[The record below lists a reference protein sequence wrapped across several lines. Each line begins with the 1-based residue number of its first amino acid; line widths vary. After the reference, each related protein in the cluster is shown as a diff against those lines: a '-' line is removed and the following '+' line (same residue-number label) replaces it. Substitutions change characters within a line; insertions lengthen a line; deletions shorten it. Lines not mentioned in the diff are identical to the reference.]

1 MQNEKYQTAAGLIE
15 MARARKATT
24 HKKKTKAPASK
35 SAGRALWKGSINFGL
50 VNIPVALYPAET
62 SKSLD
67 LDMLDRRDFAPIK
80 YQRINK
86 RTGKE
91 VPWDQIVKGYQYE
104 KGEYVTLTDEE
115 LRSANVEA
123 TQSVDILDVVAAAEI
138 SPVYFEKPYYLE
150 PQKNGRRAYMLL
162 REVLVKSDKVA
173 IARVVIRTRE
183 HLAAVIPQGHVLILN
198 LLRFEHELRD
208 SKGLDIP
215 EAGSKGRA
223 ISAGELQMAERLIE
237 AMSGPWNPAKYRD
250 EYREDLENLIEKKI
264 KSGRPRAVS
273 ADARAPARKAG
284 GKVVDIMSL
293 LQRSVAQ
300 AQKKD
305 DAPRRRK
312 AS

>member
-1 MQNEKYQTAAGLIE
+1 
-15 MARARKATT
+15 MARSSKTIA
-24 HKKKTKAPASK
+24 HKKKTKAAANK

-67 LDMLDRRDFAPIK
+67 LDMLDRRDFSPIK

-86 RTGKE
+86 KTGKE
-91 VPWDQIVKGYQYE
+91 VPWDQIVKGYQYQ
-104 KGEYVTLTDEE
+104 KGEYVTLSDEE
-115 LRSANVEA
+115 LRSANVDA
-123 TQSVDILDVVAAAEI
+123 TQSVNILDFVAADEI
-138 SPVYFEKPYYLE
+138 SPVYFDKPYYLE
-150 PQKNGRRAYMLL
+150 PLKNGRRAYMLL
-162 REVLVKSDKVA
+162 REVLIKSNKVA

-183 HLAAVIPQGHVLILN
+183 HLASVIPQGHVLILN
-198 LLRFEHELRD
+198 LLRFQHELRD

-215 EAGSKGRA
+215 VSDSKGRA
-223 ISAGELQMAERLIE
+223 ISANELQMAERLIE

-250 EYREDLENLIEKKI
+250 EYREDVENLIEKKI

-273 ADARAPARKAG
+273 TDSKGPTRKTG

>member
-1 MQNEKYQTAAGLIE
+1 
-15 MARARKATT
+15 MARPSKAAA
-24 HKKKTKAPASK
+24 HKKKPTRSASK

-67 LDMLDRRDFAPIK
+67 LDMLDRRDFSPIK

-123 TQSVDILDVVAAAEI
+123 TQSVDILDFVAAAEI
-138 SPVYFEKPYYLE
+138 SPIYFDKPYYLE
-150 PQKNGRRAYMLL
+150 PLKNGRRAYMLL
-162 REVLVKSDKVA
+162 REVLIKSNKVA

-198 LLRFEHELRD
+198 LLRFQHELRD
-208 SKGLDIP
+208 SNRLDIP
-215 EAGSKGRA
+215 VSDSKGRA
-223 ISAGELQMAERLIE
+223 ISANELQMAERLIE

-250 EYREDLENLIEKKI
+250 EYREDVENLIEKKI
-264 KSGRPRAVS
+264 RSGRPRAVS
-273 ADARAPARKAG
+273 TDSKGPARKTG

-300 AQKKD
+300 AQRKD

-312 AS
+312 AG

>member
-1 MQNEKYQTAAGLIE
+1 
-15 MARARKATT
+15 MALRKATA
-24 HKKKTKAPASK
+24 HKKKTKGPASK

-50 VNIPVALYPAET
+50 VNIAVALYPAET

-123 TQSVDILDVVAAAEI
+123 TQSVDILDFVAAAEI

-162 REVLVKSDKVA
+162 REVLVKSNKVA
-173 IARVVIRTRE
+173 IARVVIRSRE
-183 HLAAVIPQGHVLILN
+183 HLAAVMPEGNVLILN
-198 LLRFEHELRD
+198 LLRFQHELRD

-223 ISAGELQMAERLIE
+223 ISAGEVQMAERLIE
-237 AMSGPWNPAKYRD
+237 AMSGPWDPAKYRD

-273 ADARAPARKAG
+273 ADAKAPARKAG

>member
-1 MQNEKYQTAAGLIE
+1 
-15 MARARKATT
+15 MARSSKAAA
-24 HKKKTKAPASK
+24 HKKKTTSSASK

-67 LDMLDRRDFAPIK
+67 LDMLDRRDFSPIK
-80 YQRINK
+80 YQRVNK
-86 RTGKE
+86 NTGKE
-91 VPWDQIVKGYQYE
+91 VPWDQIIKGYQYE

-115 LRSANVEA
+115 LRSANIEA
-123 TQSVDILDVVAAAEI
+123 TQSVDILDFVMATEI
-138 SPVYFEKPYYLE
+138 SPIYFERPYYLE
-150 PQKNGRRAYMLL
+150 PLKNGRRPYMLL
-162 REVLVKSDKVA
+162 REVLIKSDKVA

-183 HLAAVIPQGHVLILN
+183 HLAAVIPQEKVLILN
-198 LLRFEHELRD
+198 LLRFQHELRD
-208 SKGLDIP
+208 TRGLDIP

-223 ISAGELQMAERLIE
+223 IGANELQMAERLIE

-250 EYREDLENLIEKKI
+250 EYREDVEKLIEKKI
-264 KSGRPRAVS
+264 KSGRPKVVS
-273 ADARAPARKAG
+273 ADWKAPSRKTGA
-284 GKVVDIMSL
+284 KVVDIMSL

-300 AQKKD
+300 AQNKD

>member
-1 MQNEKYQTAAGLIE
+1 
-15 MARARKATT
+15 MARSSKAVA
-24 HKKKTKAPASK
+24 HKKTNRRSSK
-35 SAGRALWKGSINFGL
+35 PGGRPLWKGSINFGL

-80 YQRINK
+80 YQRVNK
-86 RTGKE
+86 QTGKE
-91 VPWDQIVKGYQYE
+91 VPWDQIVKGYQYR

-115 LRSANVEA
+115 LRRANVEA
-123 TQSVDILDVVAAAEI
+123 TQSVDILDFVAGAEI
-138 SPVYFEKPYYLE
+138 SPVYFDKPYYLE
-150 PQKNGRRAYMLL
+150 PLKNGRRAYMLL
-162 REVLVKSDKVA
+162 REVLTKSDKVA

-183 HLAAVIPQGHVLILN
+183 HLAAVIPQDDVLILN
-198 LLRFEHELRD
+198 LLRFQHELRD
-208 SKGLDIP
+208 SKSLDLP

-250 EYREDLENLIEKKI
+250 EYREDVENLIEKKI
-264 KSGRPRAVS
+264 KSGRPRAV
-273 ADARAPARKAG
+273 AAHGKAPAPKPG

-300 AQKKD
+300 AQKKE

>member
-1 MQNEKYQTAAGLIE
+1 
-15 MARARKATT
+15 MARSRKATA
-24 HKKKTKAPASK
+24 HKKKTKAAASK

-86 RTGKE
+86 QTGKE
-91 VPWDQIVKGYQYE
+91 VPWDQIVKGYQYQ

-115 LRSANVEA
+115 LRGANVEA
-123 TQSVDILDVVAAAEI
+123 TQSVDILDFVAAADI
-138 SPVYFEKPYYLE
+138 SPVYFDKPYYLE
-150 PQKNGRRAYMLL
+150 PLKNGRRAYMLL
-162 REVLVKSDKVA
+162 REVLTKSDKVA

-183 HLAAVIPQGHVLILN
+183 HLAAVIPQGNVLILN
-198 LLRFEHELRD
+198 LLRFQHELRD

-250 EYREDLENLIEKKI
+250 EYREDVENLIEKKI
-264 KSGRPRAVS
+264 KAVGQGQS
-273 ADARAPARKAG
+273 PQMVKLLREKPEARW
-284 GKVVDIMSL
+284 STL
-293 LQRSVAQ
+293 
-300 AQKKD
+300 
-305 DAPRRRK
+305 
-312 AS
+312 

>member
-1 MQNEKYQTAAGLIE
+1 
-15 MARARKATT
+15 MARSSKAVA
-24 HKKKTKAPASK
+24 HKKKTSRAATKAG
-35 SAGRALWKGSINFGL
+35 GRPLWKGSINFGL

-67 LDMLDRRDFAPIK
+67 LDMLDRRDFAPIR

-86 RTGKE
+86 QTGKE
-91 VPWDQIVKGYQYE
+91 VPWDQIVKGYQYQ
-104 KGEYVTLTDEE
+104 KGEYVTLSDEE

-123 TQSVDILDVVAAAEI
+123 TQSVDILDFVAAAEI
-138 SPVYFEKPYYLE
+138 SPVYFDKPYYLE
-150 PQKNGRRAYMLL
+150 PLKNGRRAYMLL
-162 REVLVKSDKVA
+162 REVLRKSDKVA

-183 HLAAVIPQGHVLILN
+183 HLAAVIPQGNVLILN
-198 LLRFEHELRD
+198 LLRFQHELRD

-215 EAGSKGRA
+215 ETGSKGRA
-223 ISAGELQMAERLIE
+223 ISASELQMAERLIE

-250 EYREDLENLIEKKI
+250 EYREDVESLIQKKI

-273 ADARAPARKAG
+273 ADGKAPARKTG

-300 AQKKD
+300 AQKKE

>member
-1 MQNEKYQTAAGLIE
+1 
-15 MARARKATT
+15 MARSRKATA
-24 HKKKTKAPASK
+24 HKKKAKAAAGK

-67 LDMLDRRDFAPIK
+67 LDMLDRRDFSPIK

-86 RTGKE
+86 KTGKE

-115 LRSANVEA
+115 LRSANAEA
-123 TQSVDILDVVAAAEI
+123 TQSVDILDFVPAAEI
-138 SPVYFEKPYYLE
+138 SPVYFDKPYYLE
-150 PQKNGRRAYMLL
+150 PLKNGRRAYMLL
-162 REVLVKSDKVA
+162 REVLIKSNKVA

-183 HLAAVIPQGHVLILN
+183 HLAALIPQGHVLILN
-198 LLRFEHELRD
+198 LLRFQHELRD

-223 ISAGELQMAERLIE
+223 ISANELHMAERLID
-237 AMSGPWNPAKYRD
+237 AMSGSWNPAKYRD
-250 EYREDLENLIEKKI
+250 EYRVDVENLIEKKI
-264 KSGRPRAVS
+264 KSGRPQAVS
-273 ADARAPARKAG
+273 ADTKVPARKTG
-284 GKVVDIMSL
+284 CKVVDIMSL

-300 AQKKD
+300 TQKKD

>member
-1 MQNEKYQTAAGLIE
+1 
-15 MARARKATT
+15 MARPSKAAA
-24 HKKKTKAPASK
+24 HKKKPARSASK

-67 LDMLDRRDFAPIK
+67 LDMLDRRDFSPIK

-123 TQSVDILDVVAAAEI
+123 TQSVDILDFVATAEI
-138 SPVYFEKPYYLE
+138 SPIYFDKPYYLE
-150 PQKNGRRAYMLL
+150 PLKNGRRAYMLL
-162 REVLVKSDKVA
+162 REVLIKSNKVA

-183 HLAAVIPQGHVLILN
+183 HLAAVMPQGHALILN
-198 LLRFEHELRD
+198 LLRFQHELRD

-215 EAGSKGRA
+215 EAGSKSRA

-250 EYREDLENLIEKKI
+250 EYREDVEKLIEKKI
-264 KSGRPRAVS
+264 KSGRPTAIS
-273 ADARAPARKAG
+273 GEGKAAARQTR

-305 DAPRRRK
+305 DAPRRK

>member
-1 MQNEKYQTAAGLIE
+1 MGRSSNATA
-15 MARARKATT
+15 
-24 HKKKTKAPASK
+24 HKKKKTAGAASK
-35 SAGRALWKGSINFGL
+35 SGGRALWKGSINFGL

-62 SKSLD
+62 SRSLD

-80 YQRINK
+80 YQRINSQ
-86 RTGKE
+86 TGKE
-91 VPWDQIVKGYQYE
+91 VPWNQIVKGYQYE

-123 TQSVDILDVVAAAEI
+123 TQSIDILDFVEAAEI
-138 SPVYFEKPYYLE
+138 SPVYFDKPYYLE
-150 PQKNGRRAYMLL
+150 PLKNGRRAYMLL
-162 REVLVKSDKVA
+162 REVLSRSKKVA

-183 HLAAVIPQGHVLILN
+183 HLAAVMPQGSVLILN

-208 SKGLDIP
+208 SRGLDIP
-215 EAGSKGRA
+215 EADSKGRA

-250 EYREDLENLIEKKI
+250 EYRVDLESLIEKKI
-264 KSGRPRAVS
+264 KSGRPRAV
-273 ADARAPARKAG
+273 AAGAKAQARKTG

-293 LQRSVAQ
+293 LRRSVDQ

-305 DAPRRRK
+305 EAPRRRK

>member
-1 MQNEKYQTAAGLIE
+1 
-15 MARARKATT
+15 MARPSKAAA
-24 HKKKTKAPASK
+24 HKKKPTRSASK

-67 LDMLDRRDFAPIK
+67 LDMLDRRDFSPIK

-123 TQSVDILDVVAAAEI
+123 TQSVDILDFVAAAEI
-138 SPVYFEKPYYLE
+138 SPIYFDKPYYLE
-150 PQKNGRRAYMLL
+150 PLKNGRRAYMLL
-162 REVLVKSDKVA
+162 REVLIKSNKVA

-183 HLAAVIPQGHVLILN
+183 HLAAVMPQGHALILN
-198 LLRFEHELRD
+198 LLRFQHELRD
-208 SKGLDIP
+208 SKELDIP
-215 EAGSKGRA
+215 EAGSKARA

-250 EYREDLENLIEKKI
+250 EYREDVEKLIETKI
-264 KSGRPRAVS
+264 KSGRPKAISGDGKAAV
-273 ADARAPARKAG
+273 RQTG

-300 AQKKD
+300 AQKKE

>member
-1 MQNEKYQTAAGLIE
+1 
-15 MARARKATT
+15 MARPRKATA
-24 HKKKTKAPASK
+24 HKKKTKGPGSK
-35 SAGRALWKGSINFGL
+35 SAGRALWNGSINFGL

-123 TQSVDILDVVAAAEI
+123 TQSVDILDFVAAAEI
-138 SPVYFEKPYYLE
+138 SPVYFDKPYYLE
-150 PQKNGRRAYMLL
+150 PAKNGRRAYMLL
-162 REVLVKSDKVA
+162 REVLIKSDKVA

-300 AQKKD
+300 AQNKD
-305 DAPRRRK
+305 DAPRRHK

>member
-1 MQNEKYQTAAGLIE
+1 
-15 MARARKATT
+15 MARPSKAAA
-24 HKKKTKAPASK
+24 HKKKPTRSASK

-67 LDMLDRRDFAPIK
+67 LDMLDRRDFSPIK

-123 TQSVDILDVVAAAEI
+123 TQSVDILDFVAAAEI
-138 SPVYFEKPYYLE
+138 SPIYFDKPYYLE
-150 PQKNGRRAYMLL
+150 PLKNGRRAYMLL
-162 REVLVKSDKVA
+162 REVLIKSNKVA

-183 HLAAVIPQGHVLILN
+183 HLAAVMPQGHALILN
-198 LLRFEHELRD
+198 LLRFQHELRD
-208 SKGLDIP
+208 SKELDIP
-215 EAGSKGRA
+215 EAGSKARA

-237 AMSGPWNPAKYRD
+237 AMSGPWDPAKYRD
-250 EYREDLENLIEKKI
+250 EYREDVEKLIETKI
-264 KSGRPRAVS
+264 KSGRPKAISGDGKAAV
-273 ADARAPARKAG
+273 RQTG

-300 AQKKD
+300 AQKKE

>member
-1 MQNEKYQTAAGLIE
+1 
-15 MARARKATT
+15 MARPSKAAA
-24 HKKKTKAPASK
+24 HKKKPTRSASK

-67 LDMLDRRDFAPIK
+67 LDMLDRRDFSPIK

-123 TQSVDILDVVAAAEI
+123 TQSVDILDFVAAAEI
-138 SPVYFEKPYYLE
+138 STIYFDKPYYLE
-150 PQKNGRRAYMLL
+150 PLKNGRRAYMLL
-162 REVLVKSDKVA
+162 REVLIKSNKVA

-183 HLAAVIPQGHVLILN
+183 HLAAVMPQGHALILN
-198 LLRFEHELRD
+198 LLRFQHELRD
-208 SKGLDIP
+208 SKELDIP
-215 EAGSKGRA
+215 EAGSKARA

-250 EYREDLENLIEKKI
+250 EYREDVEKLIETKI
-264 KSGRPRAVS
+264 KSGRPKAISGDGKAAV
-273 ADARAPARKAG
+273 RQTG

-300 AQKKD
+300 AQKKE

>member
-1 MQNEKYQTAAGLIE
+1 
-15 MARARKATT
+15 MARPSKAAA
-24 HKKKTKAPASK
+24 HKKKPTRSASK

-67 LDMLDRRDFAPIK
+67 LDMLDRRDFSPIK

-123 TQSVDILDVVAAAEI
+123 TQSVDILDFVAAAEI
-138 SPVYFEKPYYLE
+138 SPVYFDKPYYLE
-150 PQKNGRRAYMLL
+150 PLKNGRRAYMLL
-162 REVLVKSDKVA
+162 REVLIKSNKVA

-183 HLAAVIPQGHVLILN
+183 HLAAVMPQGHALILN
-198 LLRFEHELRD
+198 LLRFQHELRD
-208 SKGLDIP
+208 SKELDIP
-215 EAGSKGRA
+215 EAGSKARA

-250 EYREDLENLIEKKI
+250 EYREDVEKLIETKI
-264 KSGRPRAVS
+264 KSGRPKAISGDGKAAV
-273 ADARAPARKAG
+273 RQTG

-300 AQKKD
+300 AQKKE

>member
-1 MQNEKYQTAAGLIE
+1 
-15 MARARKATT
+15 MARPSKAAA
-24 HKKKTKAPASK
+24 HKKKPTRSASK

-67 LDMLDRRDFAPIK
+67 LDMLDRRDFSPIK

-123 TQSVDILDVVAAAEI
+123 TQSVDILDFVAAAEI
-138 SPVYFEKPYYLE
+138 SPIYFDKPYYLE
-150 PQKNGRRAYMLL
+150 PLKNGRRAYMLL
-162 REVLVKSDKVA
+162 REVLIKSNKVA
-173 IARVVIRTRE
+173 VARVVIRTRE
-183 HLAAVIPQGHVLILN
+183 HLAAVMPQGHALILN
-198 LLRFEHELRD
+198 LLRFQHELRD
-208 SKGLDIP
+208 SKELDIP
-215 EAGSKGRA
+215 EAGSKARA

-250 EYREDLENLIEKKI
+250 EYREDVEKLIETKI
-264 KSGRPRAVS
+264 KSGRPKAISGDGKAAV
-273 ADARAPARKAG
+273 RQTG

-300 AQKKD
+300 AQKKE

>member
-1 MQNEKYQTAAGLIE
+1 
-15 MARARKATT
+15 MARSNKATA
-24 HKKKTKAPASK
+24 HKKKTKAAASK
-35 SAGRALWKGSINFGL
+35 SAGRALWKGSVNFGL

-86 RTGKE
+86 QTGKE
-91 VPWDQIVKGYQYE
+91 VPWDQIVKGYQYQ
-104 KGEYVTLTDEE
+104 KGEYVTLSDEE

-123 TQSVDILDVVAAAEI
+123 TQSVDILDFVGAAEI
-138 SPVYFEKPYYLE
+138 SPVYFDKPYYLE
-150 PQKNGRRAYMLL
+150 PLKNGRRAYMLL
-162 REVLVKSDKVA
+162 REVLSKSDKVA

-183 HLAAVIPQGHVLILN
+183 HLAAVIPQGNVLILN
-198 LLRFEHELRD
+198 LLRFQHELRD

-215 EAGSKGRA
+215 ETGSKGRA
-223 ISAGELQMAERLIE
+223 ISASELQMAERLIE

-250 EYREDLENLIEKKI
+250 EYREDVESLIQKKI

-273 ADARAPARKAG
+273 ADGKTPARKTG

-300 AQKKD
+300 AQKKE
-305 DAPRRRK
+305 DAPRPRK

>member
-1 MQNEKYQTAAGLIE
+1 
-15 MARARKATT
+15 MARSSKTIA
-24 HKKKTKAPASK
+24 HSKKTKAAANK

-67 LDMLDRRDFAPIK
+67 LDMLDRRDFSPIK

-86 RTGKE
+86 KTGKE
-91 VPWDQIVKGYQYE
+91 VPWDQIVKGYQYQ
-104 KGEYVTLTDEE
+104 KGEYVTLSDEE
-115 LRSANVEA
+115 LRGANVEA
-123 TQSVDILDVVAAAEI
+123 TQSVDILDFVAADEI
-138 SPVYFEKPYYLE
+138 SPVYFDKPYYLE
-150 PQKNGRRAYMLL
+150 PLKNGRRAYMLL
-162 REVLVKSDKVA
+162 REVLIKSDKVA
-173 IARVVIRTRE
+173 IARVVIRSRE
-183 HLAAVIPQGHVLILN
+183 HLAAVIPQADVLILN
-198 LLRFEHELRD
+198 LLRFQHELRD

-215 EAGSKGRA
+215 VSNSKGRA
-223 ISAGELQMAERLIE
+223 ISANELQMAERLIE

-250 EYREDLENLIEKKI
+250 EYREDVENLIEKKI
-264 KSGRPRAVS
+264 KTGQPRALS
-273 ADARAPARKAG
+273 TGSKGPTRKTG

>member
-1 MQNEKYQTAAGLIE
+1 
-15 MARARKATT
+15 MARPSKAAA
-24 HKKKTKAPASK
+24 HKKKPTRSASK

-91 VPWDQIVKGYQYE
+91 VPWEQIVKGYQYE
-104 KGEYVTLTDEE
+104 KGEYVTLTEEE

-123 TQSVDILDVVAAAEI
+123 TQSVDILDFVAAAEI
-138 SPVYFEKPYYLE
+138 SPVYFDKPYYLE
-150 PQKNGRRAYMLL
+150 PAKNGRRAYMLL
-162 REVLVKSDKVA
+162 REVLIKSDKVA

-223 ISAGELQMAERLIE
+223 ISTGELQMAERLIE

-300 AQKKD
+300 AQNKD

>member
-1 MQNEKYQTAAGLIE
+1 
-15 MARARKATT
+15 MARSNKATA
-24 HKKKTKAPASK
+24 HKKKTKAAASK
-35 SAGRALWKGSINFGL
+35 SAGRALWKGSVNFGL

-86 RTGKE
+86 QTGKE
-91 VPWDQIVKGYQYE
+91 VPWDQIVKGYQYQ
-104 KGEYVTLTDEE
+104 KGEYVTLSDEE

-123 TQSVDILDVVAAAEI
+123 TQSVDILDFVGAAEI
-138 SPVYFEKPYYLE
+138 SPVYFDKPYYLE
-150 PQKNGRRAYMLL
+150 PLKNGRRAYMLL
-162 REVLVKSDKVA
+162 REVLSKSDKVA

-183 HLAAVIPQGHVLILN
+183 HLAAVIPQGNVLILN
-198 LLRFEHELRD
+198 LLRFQHELRD

-215 EAGSKGRA
+215 ETGSKGRA
-223 ISAGELQMAERLIE
+223 ISASELQMAERLIE

-250 EYREDLENLIEKKI
+250 EYREDVESLIQKKI

-273 ADARAPARKAG
+273 ADGKAPARKTG

-300 AQKKD
+300 AQKKE